1 MKVAVK
7 VVKKTVGMTMRSA
20 TTTMKTVK
28 STAARTPM
36 RRAVMRE
43 KRKTVTENV
52 MKSKRGKPV
61 KTIWMVRKACMC
73 RSVLYFEIVEE

>member
-1 MKVAVK
+1 MAAK
-7 VVKKTVGMTMRSA
+7 VVKKTVGMMTRSA
-20 TTTMKTVK
+20 TPTMMTVK

-43 KRKTVTENV
+43 KRKTVTEKV

-61 KTIWMVRKACMC
+61 RI
-73 RSVLYFEIVEE
+73 I